1 MSGQTPLLCS
11 RASFGVGSPL
21 PATCPP
27 GQSPMP
33 QKTGATPGPSRPPTE
48 PSSGYAVSPRGRP
61 LFRPVGVL
69 AMLRSCR
76 TSPQTLPS
84 AFPGKPS
91 GAGSPAARSPPLEA
105 HTGSPKMYG
114 VRHLSPLP
122 RHHSS
127 PCSLQIGRL
136 LAQVPACLTVCSF
149 LAACWFVQSAP
160 SAAGQRVVAPPP
172 APARTTLA
180 WYHCG
185 VQMPQVIRAWYRNPL
200 PLWLRCAPSH
210 KCREHLRCWCQPSKM
225 AHRLESLLRACLRR
239 IAGGPKV

>member
-185 VQMPQVIRAWYRNPL
+185 VQMPQVIRAWYR
-200 PLWLRCAPSH
+200 
-210 KCREHLRCWCQPSKM
+210 
-225 AHRLESLLRACLRR
+225 
-239 IAGGPKV
+239 